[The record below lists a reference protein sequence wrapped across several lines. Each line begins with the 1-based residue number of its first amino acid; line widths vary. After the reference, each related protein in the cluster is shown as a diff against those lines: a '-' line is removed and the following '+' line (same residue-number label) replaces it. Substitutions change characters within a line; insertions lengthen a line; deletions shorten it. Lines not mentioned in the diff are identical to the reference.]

1 MIGAHC
7 CRCAVQAFTRSCIT
21 GLEAAILAEID
32 SLAISLM
39 LPEAELELLTAHVQ
53 RPASTI
59 MPTNLTRSDD
69 GWRPM
74 AAGLQQ
80 QQRAGKGGRRREP
93 QHAPAVPPGH
103 SGGGRPRLP
112 RLQRCAGRLHRH
124 RLAAGAHCPG
134 PAGDFARAP
143 CFFRFL
149 FHLSTDVAAWS
160 GDRLCE
166 SGNGLQ
172 HDAEPVSRLHTA
184 SGGCARLAA
193 VAAAAHLP
201 QWLFAAPAAVAV
213 HPKSFPPCS
222 VAGHMVA
229 PQLWKHWLRGRS
241 VCARSR
247 VIGSPCQ
254 VAVQIIWPWS
264 WCPAQ
269 QCMPERADTAVI
281 NLIGGPSRAPSDS

>member
-1 MIGAHC
+1 
-7 CRCAVQAFTRSCIT
+7 
-21 GLEAAILAEID
+21 
-32 SLAISLM
+32 
-39 LPEAELELLTAHVQ
+39 
-53 RPASTI
+53 
-59 MPTNLTRSDD
+59 
-69 GWRPM
+69 M
-74 AAGLQQ
+74 AAN
-80 QQRAGKGGRRREP
+80 GRRPSTAATCR
-93 QHAPAVPPGH
+93 QGWA
-103 SGGGRPRLP
+103 
-112 RLQRCAGRLHRH
+112 
-124 RLAAGAHCPG
+124 AAGATARPCSP
-134 PAGDFARAP
+134 ARAQRRRAAAPPAPPAMRRPPPPPPSRSRCPLPRP
-143 CFFRFL
+143 CRRLRPCTLFFRFL

-241 VCARSR
+241 VCTRSR